1 MPAHVSRGTG
11 VHHGRCH
18 RTLERLRLSPSAP
31 DAGAPTAAC
40 GLDPFA
46 GTSSGRFRCGRCGC
60 SSSCGCSSCSLDS
73 RGALSSAPPIIA
85 PAPTHSPGHLP
96 QHTARL
102 QHSCSP
108 SAPPCRVLLHPPQR
122 AQRALHLR
130 QHHHADDVEPQ
141 PAPAAGGYRYCTAA
155 GAHSLVTAVLIY
167 SNA

>member
-85 PAPTHSPGHLP
+85 PAPTPLATSLSTRPVCSTVAPRPHRRVVCSYILRSAPSVP
-96 QHTARL
+96 STSA
-102 QHSCSP
+102 STTTPTMSSP
-108 SAPPCRVLLHPPQR
+108 SPPPLPPVGI
-122 AQRALHLR
+122 
-130 QHHHADDVEPQ
+130 D
-141 PAPAAGGYRYCTAA
+141 TAA
-155 GAHSLVTAVLIY
+155 GAHSLLC
-167 SNA
+167 